1 MMKKIK
7 FYQRVPEPDDDD
19 EDSDTTHVDPPGV
32 P

>member
-1 MMKKIK
+1 MKKIK